1 MIPSER
7 ARILRVLGKRNGF
20 RLEAKRAEL
29 EGEGAAQGGTGAGQ

>member
-7 ARILRVLGKRNGF
+7 ARILRVLGKRNGV